1 MGFAGF
7 WLIEKVFEAYLAM
20 DVGVL
25 VAVPWRRRW
34 RSMYAFKTS
43 LGYIAT
49 SRTV

>member
-34 RSMYAFKTS
+34 RSWPGRGLERRRAAP
-43 LGYIAT
+43 G
-49 SRTV
+49 